1 MTAKIKLNAASGGG
15 SISIQAPS
23 SSSNNRVISLPDIAD
38 GTLVTSQ
45 STLDATK
52 LSGNL
57 PALNGSALTNIDGGK
72 ILQVKSASKVD
83 VFSVPGNANGATD
96 VTGLSVTMDAP
107 ASSSSKYLVMASVAA
122 VSNFVGASILLNGTT
137 TGQLLTGSNAGS
149 GGTNGMSPDLTRTT
163 SNSAADGRQMSQFPL
178 IVLDSPSTSAAQ
190 TYKVQVYVRYVFQS
204 GYNAYVNRPNAM
216 VTGSAGSQTGGHTN
230 AVSTITVMEVAA

>member
-1 MTAKIKLNAASGGG
+1 MPVTINGDGSITGLAVGGLPDGSVDADTLASNAVTTNKIANSAVASSKLASGAIG
-15 SISIQAPS
+15 S
-23 SSSNNRVISLPDIAD
+23 V
-38 GTLVTSQ
+38 
-45 STLDATK
+45 
-52 LSGNL
+52 
-57 PALNGSALTNIDGGK
+57 GK

-83 VFSVPGNANGATD
+83 VYGVPGNANGATD
-96 VTGLSVTMDAP
+96 VPGLSVTMDAP

-137 TGQLLTGSNAGS
+137 TGQLLTGSNAAS

-178 IVLDSPSTSAAQ
+178 IVLDSPNTSAIQ
-190 TYKVQVYVRYVFQS
+190 TYKVQLYIRYVFQS

-230 AVSTITVMEVAA
+230 AVSTITVMEIAV

>member
-1 MTAKIKLNAASGGG
+1 MPVTINGNG
-15 SISIQAPS
+15 SISGLS
-23 SSSNNRVISLPDIAD
+23 VGGLPNGTVDAD
-38 GTLVTSQ
+38 TLATNSVTS
-45 STLDATK
+45 TKIAT
-52 LSGNL
+52 G
-57 PALNGSALTNIDGGK
+57 AIGSVGK

-83 VFSVPGNANGATD
+83 LFQVPGNANGATD
-96 VTGLSVTMDAP
+96 VPGLSVTMDAP

-137 TGQLLTGSNAGS
+137 SGQLLTGSNAAS

-178 IVLDSPSTSAAQ
+178 IVLDSPSTSATQ

-230 AVSTITVMEVAA
+230 AVSTITVMEIAV